1 MKRLLPIALALVATQ
16 AGALSCIRPDPI
28 RSFQVASEAEEEYLI
43 LKGQFSFD
51 PGLLPQSEVA
61 SGLVL
66 PQPIPAQFEGQSLTV
81 DGFTNPI
88 TGLITVMPVCIGAF
102 CGGLTPGTDVI
113 AFARKQ
119 DNIYVVDADPCG
131 AWVFTPDSV
140 TEAALAAC
148 VRGEP
153 CVPTPF

>member
-1 MKRLLPIALALVATQ
+1 MKYFLPVALCLVSTQ
-16 AGALSCIRPDPI
+16 AGALSCLPTNPI
-28 RSFQVASEAEEEYLI
+28 KSFQMATEAAAEYLI
-43 LKGQFSFD
+43 LKGRFTFD
-51 PGLLPQSEVA
+51 ISLLPQPEVA

-66 PQPIPAQFEGQSLTV
+66 PQPVPAQFDGQSLTV

-88 TGLITVMPVCIGAF
+88 SGPITVMPICLGAF
-102 CGGLTPGTDVI
+102 CGGLTPQTEVI

-119 DNIYVVDADPCG
+119 DNVYIVDADPCS
-131 AWVFTPDSV
+131 AWVFIPDSV

-153 CVPTPF
+153 CVPPPE

>member
-1 MKRLLPIALALVATQ
+1 MKLLFPVTLALFATQ
-16 AGALSCIRPDPI
+16 AGALTCIRPDPI
-28 RSFQVASEAEEEYLI
+28 QSYQVAAEAEAEYLI
-43 LKGQFSFD
+43 LKGQFAFD
-51 PGLLPQSEVA
+51 ASLLPQSEV
-61 SGLVL
+61 STGLVL
-66 PQPIPAQFEGQSLTV
+66 PQPVPAQFVGQSLTT

-88 TGLITVMPVCIGAF
+88 DGRITVMPVCIGAF
-102 CGGLTPGTDVI
+102 CGGLTPGVDVI

-119 DNIYVVDADPCG
+119 GNIYVVDADPCG
-131 AWVFTPDSV
+131 AWVFTPDPV

>member
-1 MKRLLPIALALVATQ
+1 MKRLLSIALTLMATQ
-16 AGALSCIRPDPI
+16 AGALSCLPTDPI
-28 RSFQVASEAEEEYLI
+28 RSFQVATESASEYLI
-43 LKGQFSFD
+43 LKGQFVFD
-51 PGLLPQSEVA
+51 ASLLPQSEVT

-66 PQPIPAQFEGQSLTV
+66 PQPVPAQFQGQSLTV

-88 TGLITVMPVCIGAF
+88 SGPITVMPVCIGAF
-102 CGGLTPGTDVI
+102 CGGLTPGVEVI

-119 DNIYVVDADPCG
+119 DNTYVVDADPCG

>member
-1 MKRLLPIALALVATQ
+1 MKRLLPVALALFATQ
-16 AGALSCIRPDPI
+16 AGALSCVRPDPI
-28 RSFQVASEAEEEYLI
+28 RSFQVASGSQDEYLI
-43 LKGQFSFD
+43 LKGRFAFD
-51 PGLLPQSEVA
+51 ISLLPQSEVS

-66 PQPIPAQFEGQSLTV
+66 PQPVPAQFQGQSLTV

-88 TGLITVMPVCIGAF
+88 NGPITVMPVCIGAF
-102 CGGLTPGTDVI
+102 CGGLTPGAEVI

-119 DNIYVVDADPCG
+119 NNIYVVDTDPCG